1 MKKCLIAG
9 NDPQYV
15 TGLGKEEHIKKL
27 KALLKKYIQRL
38 ICCGFTEFCAD
49 AESEV
54 AGAAAEALGDFG
66 KACRAGGWDSFNALV
81 AVWGSADGGLLERVR
96 RAADNGMPLVI
107 IDAETLSV
115 TSFKI

>member
-54 AGAAAEALGDFG
+54 AGAAAEERAMGGSLSG
-66 KACRAGGWDSFNALV
+66 AGGGVRAPRAL
-81 AVWGSADGGLLERVR
+81 AAAEEREGR
-96 RAADNGMPLVI
+96 RG
-107 IDAETLSV
+107 
-115 TSFKI
+115 

>member
-15 TGLGKEEHIKKL
+15 TWLGKEEHLKKL

-49 AESEV
+49 AESEIEK
-54 AGAAAEALGDFG
+54 AAAEALNSFG
-66 KACRAGGWDSFNALV
+66 KACGGCGWDSFNAV
-81 AVWGSADGGLLERVR
+81 IAVWGSADGGLLERVR

>member
-38 ICCGFTEFCAD
+38 ICCGFTEFFAD
-49 AESEV
+49 AESEI
-54 AGAAAEALGDFG
+54 AGAAAEALGDLG
-66 KACRAGGWDSFNALV
+66 KACGGSCRNSFNAV
-81 AVWGSADGGLLERVR
+81 IAVWGSADGGLLERVR

>member
-38 ICCGFTEFCAD
+38 ICCGFTEFCA
-49 AESEV
+49 
-54 AGAAAEALGDFG
+54 AAEALGDFG
-66 KACRAGGWDSFNALV
+66 KACGGVKRFGQGVQSGRL
-81 AVWGSADGGLLERVR
+81 G
-96 RAADNGMPLVI
+96 
-107 IDAETLSV
+107 
-115 TSFKI
+115 